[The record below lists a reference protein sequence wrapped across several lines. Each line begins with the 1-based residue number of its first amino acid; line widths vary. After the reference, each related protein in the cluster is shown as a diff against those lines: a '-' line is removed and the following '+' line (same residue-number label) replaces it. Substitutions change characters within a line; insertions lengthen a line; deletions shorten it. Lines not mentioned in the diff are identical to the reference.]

1 MNMQQL
7 KANRFNRHR
16 HSFPSTMVIEA
27 MEQNLLA
34 VKLAL
39 QNTTSVQNGS
49 ERAFGILGYP
59 AAILMFSIVDTI
71 GSHFRKS
78 KSQPLMIVGN
88 GSVKISCSG
97 DQHFYILNSEYFNL
111 ELKKDDIKAFYKIGR
126 NALTHNSLIGE
137 ELTLAAS
144 HDTPFLEVCEAS
156 GKGKYVVH
164 LHSFYEACANAIT
177 LFKLNKD
184 TIFENSINAKMF
196 PLTRGK

>member
-1 MNMQQL
+1 
-7 KANRFNRHR
+7 
-16 HSFPSTMVIEA
+16 MVIEA

-39 QNTTSVQNGS
+39 KNTTRVVNGSQNT
-49 ERAFGILGYP
+49 FGILGYP

-78 KSQPLMIVGN
+78 KVQPLMMLGCN
-88 GSVKISCSG
+88 SVKISAQG

-111 ELKKDDIKAFYKIGR
+111 NLGKDDIKAFYKIGR
-126 NALTHNSLIGE
+126 NALNHNSLIGE
-137 ELTLAAS
+137 ELTLSA
-144 HDTPFLEVCEAS
+144 TYNNPFLEVCGFS

-164 LHSFYEACANAIT
+164 LNSFYNACANAIT

-184 TIFENSINAKMF
+184 TIFANSINAKMF
-196 PLTRGK
+196 PKTKGSAV